1 MPTVAYSLVAA
12 AIVCGLIVLRDLS
25 RARFGR
31 LSLMRQLLF
40 VLLAATHVFLMG
52 VVSYVFMMSG
62 L

>member
-1 MPTVAYSLVAA
+1 MADILLAA
-12 AIVCGLIVLRDLS
+12 AIMCGLFVLRDLS

-31 LSLMRQLLF
+31 LPLMQQLLF

-52 VVSYVFMMSG
+52 VVSYVFMLSG